1 MVEGEIAS
9 RLQKAE
15 EATQAGD
22 MEAVCA
28 LMDDYSRE
36 VQALANNEVIKAE
49 ETEHLPVVCC

>member
-1 MVEGEIAS
+1 
-9 RLQKAE
+9 
-15 EATQAGD
+15 

-49 ETEHLPVVCC
+49 EIESLQRFTVILAHAAGTAKFIILLTQ